1 MNKNEEKLEKNS
13 SVNGMALGYFAIMF
27 FATSIL
33 MMILTVI
40 LGILNKN
47 RITNQTLK
55 KKINKMLWVLGIGH
69 AIVIFLFVWMF

>member
-1 MNKNEEKLEKNS
+1 
-13 SVNGMALGYFAIMF
+13 
-27 FATSIL
+27 

-55 KKINKMLWVLGIGH
+55 KKINKMLWALGIGH